1 MGEEKWKGIPG
12 LAVQCRM
19 FCKLFV
25 QEAKKRQCECR
36 SEVVLGRVRC
46 ALTCV
51 QQVVEREGKHGAMS
65 FVFGSLELWNP
76 FLCHFFSFPSHG
88 ERHRAID
95 RSSTELHGGACGNKC
110 VDGDNSLNGC
120 SAP

>member
-1 MGEEKWKGIPG
+1 M
-12 LAVQCRM
+12 
-19 FCKLFV
+19 
-25 QEAKKRQCECR
+25 QEVTR
-36 SEVVLGRVRC
+36 EVVLGHVRC

-51 QQVVEREGKHGAMS
+51 QHVVELEGKHGAMS

-76 FLCHFFSFPSHG
+76 FLCHKFFSFPSHW

-95 RSSTELHGGACGNKC
+95 RYSTELHGGACGDEC
-110 VDGDNSLNGC
+110 VDGDISFDGC